1 MIIVSLHHLHQSSS
15 PSLPLF
21 FPPLFPSLARS
32 FSLRSNSILPFKEDS
47 HFHPG
52 SEVVLTGD
60 PFIAGRWE
68 ELWGEEGQ
76 AGGSLQP
83 GQSGWTRY
91 TKQQLNRKIALWL
104 FHLITHNFF
113 PAVWQH
119 ILDVCQLEF
128 FKIVLKLSWFY
139 HYMSVWPPPLSAVS
153 TDYYSILF

>member
-1 MIIVSLHHLHQSSS
+1 MCERCFNNDNNLSPPPLPILFSSLSSHLSFFLLSFPHLHA
-15 PSLPLF
+15 LF
-21 FPPLFPSLARS
+21 

-76 AGGSLQP
+76 AGGRLQS

-91 TKQQLNRKIALWL
+91 TKQQLNSFSQQFGSISWKFASLNFLNCFKTVLILSLNVRLTLFSLIIRALDASG
-104 FHLITHNFF
+104 
-113 PAVWQH
+113 P
-119 ILDVCQLEF
+119 
-128 FKIVLKLSWFY
+128 
-139 HYMSVWPPPLSAVS
+139 
-153 TDYYSILF
+153 